1 MIGKTWWFA
10 PVVAGLS
17 LFVGCKPDEEI
28 RTYTVEKEP
37 EKPRLPER
45 EPAPATDAKFRLL
58 GAIIPDGKGYSWFV
72 RFYGPIDQVSP
83 HEEDFQTFLNSLR
96 LGGEGSKSLTW
107 TVPAG
112 WTLGPP
118 KDMRIVTL
126 KKGAAEFYVSSPIG
140 GSLLDN
146 VNSWRAQIVGIDKV
160 TEAELPTVTTE
171 LLVGT
176 TKAVRVDFRGPGGK
190 GRGMAGPF
198 SGKN

>member
-1 MIGKTWWFA
+1 MIGQKWWVA
-10 PVVAGLS
+10 AVVAGMVA
-17 LFVGCKPDEEI
+17 FVGCKPNEEI
-28 RTYTVEKEP
+28 RTYTVEKDP
-37 EKPRLPER
+37 EKPVP
-45 EPAPATDAKFRLL
+45 EPAPAGDAKYRLL

-72 RFYGPIDQVSP
+72 RFYGLIDQVSP
-83 HEEDFQTFLNSLR
+83 HEEDFQTFLKSLR
-96 LGGEGSKSLTW
+96 LSGDGVKSLTW

-112 WTLGPP
+112 WSVGPP

-140 GSLLDN
+140 GSILDN
-146 VNSWRAQIVGIDKV
+146 VNSWRDKIVGIAEV
-160 TEAELPTVTTE
+160 TEAELPAVTTE

-176 TKAVRVDFRGPGGK
+176 TKAIRVDFRGPGGK